1 MTDAERQQRIIAA
14 LAAELAR
21 QGRPTGLDVGALAQ
35 AVMAALDST
44 ERAPLDQ
51 GRTPDELSSANDG

>member
-1 MTDAERQQRIIAA
+1 MDAERQQRIIAA

-35 AVMAALDST
+35 AVIAVLD
-44 ERAPLDQ
+44 APRGPPDQ
-51 GRTPDELSSANDG
+51 GRTPEELSSANDG